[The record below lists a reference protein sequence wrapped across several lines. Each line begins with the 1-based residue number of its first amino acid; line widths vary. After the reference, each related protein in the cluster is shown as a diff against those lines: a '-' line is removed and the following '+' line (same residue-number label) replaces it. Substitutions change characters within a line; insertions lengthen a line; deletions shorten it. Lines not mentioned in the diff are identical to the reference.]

1 MPSRRISTV
10 VLVGLVLW
18 VLFAVVLSW
27 RGGPEQK
34 QVYEPPAS
42 QSTTSEVTTSGIV
55 AYEFVGYVEGTDTLI
70 AIAADKTVTASPDKT
85 SLENTN
91 KTSLENTNKTS
102 SENTNTT
109 VAQSTGETTASKGGE
124 RKVQGYVC
132 DGQPQGTA
140 EWFAGQMSSN
150 TLELTSASGNAR
162 LQVALTEEEATGAV
176 VLADGTM
183 RRFAASAAYE
193 GAGLYEVIV
202 ASDGRRTGTSANGA
216 KDEGRVSSDGVWTT
230 GTIRLPGGEAVDYRR
245 RQTAGYQRG
254 AQPDTYTTIVLP
266 GAERERGRGGEVKSG
281 EPSSNFISSDLYL

>member
-27 RGGPEQK
+27 RGGQEQK

-70 AIAADKTVTASPDKT
+70 AIVADKTVTASSDKT
-85 SLENTN
+85 SLENTD
-91 KTSLENTNKTS
+91 KIS
-102 SENTNTT
+102 SENTNKT

-124 RKVQGYVC
+124 RKVQAFVC

-162 LQVALTEEEATGAV
+162 LQVVLTEEEATGAV

-245 RQTAGYQRG
+245 RQTAGYQRS

>member
-27 RGGPEQK
+27 RGGQKQK
-34 QVYEPPAS
+34 QVYEPPAT

-70 AIAADKTVTASPDKT
+70 AIVADKTVTASPDKT
-85 SLENTN
+85 NLENTD
-91 KTSLENTNKTS
+91 KTS
-102 SENTNTT
+102 SENTNKT

-124 RKVQGYVC
+124 RKVQAYVF
-132 DGQPQGTA
+132 DGQSQGTA

-162 LQVALTEEEATGAV
+162 LQVVLTEEEATGAV

-216 KDEGRVSSDGVWTT
+216 KDESRVSSDGVWTM

-245 RQTAGYQRG
+245 RQTAGYQGG
-254 AQPDTYTTIVLP
+254 AKPDTYTTIVLP

>member
-27 RGGPEQK
+27 RGGQEQK

-70 AIAADKTVTASPDKT
+70 AIVADKTVTASPDKT
-85 SLENTN
+85 NLENTDKTNSENTN
-91 KTSLENTNKTS
+91 K
-102 SENTNTT
+102 T

-124 RKVQGYVC
+124 RKVQAFVC

-162 LQVALTEEEATGAV
+162 LQVVLTEEEATGAV

-245 RQTAGYQRG
+245 RQTAGYQRS

>member
-27 RGGPEQK
+27 RGGQEQK

-70 AIAADKTVTASPDKT
+70 AIVADKTVTASPDKT
-85 SLENTN
+85 NLENTD
-91 KTSLENTNKTS
+91 KTS
-102 SENTNTT
+102 SENTNKM

-124 RKVQGYVC
+124 RKLQAYVC
-132 DGQPQGTA
+132 DGQSQGTA

-162 LQVALTEEEATGAV
+162 LQVVLTEEEATGAV

-183 RRFAASAAYE
+183 RRFVASAAYE

-245 RQTAGYQRG
+245 RQTAGYQRS

>member
-27 RGGPEQK
+27 RGGQEQK

-70 AIAADKTVTASPDKT
+70 AIVAD
-85 SLENTN
+85 
-91 KTSLENTNKTS
+91 
-102 SENTNTT
+102 
-109 VAQSTGETTASKGGE
+109 ETTASKGGE
-124 RKVQGYVC
+124 RKVQAFVC

-245 RQTAGYQRG
+245 RQTAGYQRS

>member
-27 RGGPEQK
+27 RGGQEQK

-70 AIAADKTVTASPDKT
+70 AIVADKTVTASPDKT
-85 SLENTN
+85 NLENTD
-91 KTSLENTNKTS
+91 KTS
-102 SENTNTT
+102 SENTNKT

-124 RKVQGYVC
+124 RKVQAFAC

-162 LQVALTEEEATGAV
+162 LQVVLTEEEATGAV
-176 VLADGTM
+176 VLADGTI

-230 GTIRLPGGEAVDYRR
+230 GTTRLPGGEAVDYRR
-245 RQTAGYQRG
+245 RQTAGYQRS

>member
-27 RGGPEQK
+27 RGGQEQK

-70 AIAADKTVTASPDKT
+70 AIVADKTVTASPDKT
-85 SLENTN
+85 NLENTD
-91 KTSLENTNKTS
+91 KTS
-102 SENTNTT
+102 SENTNKT

-124 RKVQGYVC
+124 RKVQAFVC

-162 LQVALTEEEATGAV
+162 LQVMLTEEEATGAV

-245 RQTAGYQRG
+245 RQTAGYQRS

>member
-27 RGGPEQK
+27 RGGQEQK

-55 AYEFVGYVEGTDTLI
+55 AYEFVGYIEGTDTLI
-70 AIAADKTVTASPDKT
+70 AIVADKTVTASPEKT
-85 SLENTN
+85 NLENTD
-91 KTSLENTNKTS
+91 KTS
-102 SENTNTT
+102 SENTNKT

-124 RKVQGYVC
+124 RKVQAFVC

-162 LQVALTEEEATGAV
+162 LQVVLTEEEATGAV

-245 RQTAGYQRG
+245 RQTAGYQRS

>member
-27 RGGPEQK
+27 RGGQEQK

-70 AIAADKTVTASPDKT
+70 AIVADKTVTASPDKT
-85 SLENTN
+85 SLENTD
-91 KTSLENTNKTS
+91 KTS
-102 SENTNTT
+102 SENTNKT

-124 RKVQGYVC
+124 RKVQAYVC

-162 LQVALTEEEATGAV
+162 LQVVLTEEEATGAV
-176 VLADGTM
+176 VLADGIM

>member
-10 VLVGLVLW
+10 VVVGLVLW

-27 RGGPEQK
+27 RGGQEQK

-70 AIAADKTVTASPDKT
+70 AIVADKTVTANPDKT
-85 SLENTN
+85 NLENTD
-91 KTSLENTNKTS
+91 KTS
-102 SENTNTT
+102 SENTNKT

-124 RKVQGYVC
+124 RKVQAFVC

-162 LQVALTEEEATGAV
+162 LQVVLTEEEATGAV

-245 RQTAGYQRG
+245 RQTAGYQRS
-254 AQPDTYTTIVLP
+254 AQPDTYATIVLP

>member
-27 RGGPEQK
+27 RGSQEQK

-55 AYEFVGYVEGTDTLI
+55 AYEFVGYIEGTDTLI
-70 AIAADKTVTASPDKT
+70 AVVADKTVTASPDKT
-85 SLENTN
+85 NLENTV
-91 KTSLENTNKTS
+91 KTS
-102 SENTNTT
+102 SENTNKT

-124 RKVQGYVC
+124 RKVQAFVC

-162 LQVALTEEEATGAV
+162 LQVVLTEEEASGAV

-193 GAGLYEVIV
+193 GAGLYEVNV

-245 RQTAGYQRG
+245 RQTAGYQRS

>member
-18 VLFAVVLSW
+18 VSFAVVLSW
-27 RGGPEQK
+27 RGGQEQK

-70 AIAADKTVTASPDKT
+70 AIVADKTVTASPDKT
-85 SLENTN
+85 NLENTD
-91 KTSLENTNKTS
+91 KTS
-102 SENTNTT
+102 SENTNKT

-124 RKVQGYVC
+124 RKVQAFVC

-162 LQVALTEEEATGAV
+162 LQVVLTEEEATGAV

-245 RQTAGYQRG
+245 RQTAGYQGG
-254 AQPDTYTTIVLP
+254 AKPDTYMTIVLA
-266 GAERERGRGGEVKSG
+266 GAERERGRGGEVKTG

>member
-27 RGGPEQK
+27 RGGQEQK

-70 AIAADKTVTASPDKT
+70 AIVADKTVTASPDKT
-85 SLENTN
+85 NLENTDKTRSENTN
-91 KTSLENTNKTS
+91 K
-102 SENTNTT
+102 T

-124 RKVQGYVC
+124 RKLQAYVC
-132 DGQPQGTA
+132 DGQSQGTA

-162 LQVALTEEEATGAV
+162 LQVVLTEEEATGAV
-176 VLADGTM
+176 EQ
-183 RRFAASAAYE
+183 FH
-193 GAGLYEVIV
+193 I
-202 ASDGRRTGTSANGA
+202 
-216 KDEGRVSSDGVWTT
+216 
-230 GTIRLPGGEAVDYRR
+230 
-245 RQTAGYQRG
+245 
-254 AQPDTYTTIVLP
+254 
-266 GAERERGRGGEVKSG
+266 
-281 EPSSNFISSDLYL
+281 

>member
-1 MPSRRISTV
+1 MPSSRISTV

-27 RGGPEQK
+27 RGGQEQK

-70 AIAADKTVTASPDKT
+70 AIVADKTVTASPDKT

-91 KTSLENTNKTS
+91 KTSSENTNK
-102 SENTNTT
+102 T
-109 VAQSTGETTASKGGE
+109 VAQSTGETTAARGGE
-124 RKVQGYVC
+124 RKVQVYVC
-132 DGQPQGTA
+132 DGRPQGTA

-150 TLELTSASGNAR
+150 TLELTSVSGNAR
-162 LQVALTEEEATGAV
+162 LQVVLTEEEATGTV
-176 VLADGTM
+176 VLADGTL

-216 KDEGRVSSDGVWTT
+216 KDEARVSSDGVWTM

-245 RQTAGYQRG
+245 RQTAGYQGG

>member
-27 RGGPEQK
+27 RGGQEQK

-70 AIAADKTVTASPDKT
+70 AIVADKTVTASPDKT
-85 SLENTN
+85 NLENTD
-91 KTSLENTNKTS
+91 KTS
-102 SENTNTT
+102 SENTNKT

-124 RKVQGYVC
+124 RKLQAYVC
-132 DGQPQGTA
+132 DGQSQGTA

-162 LQVALTEEEATGAV
+162 LQVELTEEEATGAV

-183 RRFAASAAYE
+183 RRFVASAAYE

-245 RQTAGYQRG
+245 RQTAGYQRS

>member
-18 VLFAVVLSW
+18 ILFAVVLSW
-27 RGGPEQK
+27 RGGQEQK

-70 AIAADKTVTASPDKT
+70 AIVADKTVTASPDKT
-85 SLENTN
+85 NLENTD
-91 KTSLENTNKTS
+91 KTS
-102 SENTNTT
+102 SENTNKT

-124 RKVQGYVC
+124 RKVQAFVC

-245 RQTAGYQRG
+245 RQTAGYQRS

>member
-109 VAQSTGETTASKGGE
+109 IAQSTGETTASKGGE
-124 RKVQGYVC
+124 RKVQAYVC

-162 LQVALTEEEATGAV
+162 LQVVLTEEEATGTV

-216 KDEGRVSSDGVWTT
+216 KDESRVSSDGVWTM

-245 RQTAGYQRG
+245 RQTAGYQGG
-254 AQPDTYTTIVLP
+254 AKPDTYTTIVLP

>member
-27 RGGPEQK
+27 RGGQEQK

-70 AIAADKTVTASPDKT
+70 AIVADKTVTASPDKT
-85 SLENTN
+85 NLENTD
-91 KTSLENTNKTS
+91 KTS
-102 SENTNTT
+102 SENTNKT

-124 RKVQGYVC
+124 RKVQAFVC

-162 LQVALTEEEATGAV
+162 LQVVLTEEEATGTV
-176 VLADGTM
+176 VLADGTL

-230 GTIRLPGGEAVDYRR
+230 GTIRLPSGEAVDYRR
-245 RQTAGYQRG
+245 RQTEGYQGG
-254 AQPDTYTTIVLP
+254 AKPDTYTTIVLP

>member
-27 RGGPEQK
+27 RGGQEQK

-70 AIAADKTVTASPDKT
+70 AIVADKTVTASPDKT

-91 KTSLENTNKTS
+91 KT
-102 SENTNTT
+102 
-109 VAQSTGETTASKGGE
+109 VAQSTGETTASMGGE
-124 RKVQGYVC
+124 RKVQAYVC

-162 LQVALTEEEATGAV
+162 LQVVLTEEEATGAV

-245 RQTAGYQRG
+245 RQTAGYQRSV
-254 AQPDTYTTIVLP
+254 QPDTYTTIVLP

>member
-27 RGGPEQK
+27 RGGQEQK

-70 AIAADKTVTASPDKT
+70 AIVADKTVTASPDKT
-85 SLENTN
+85 SLENTD
-91 KTSLENTNKTS
+91 KTS
-102 SENTNTT
+102 SENTNKT

-124 RKVQGYVC
+124 RKVQAYVC

-162 LQVALTEEEATGAV
+162 LQVVLTEEEATGTVA
-176 VLADGTM
+176 LADGTL

-245 RQTAGYQRG
+245 RQTAGYQRS

-266 GAERERGRGGEVKSG
+266 GAERERGRGGEVKTG

>member
-27 RGGPEQK
+27 RGGQEQK

-70 AIAADKTVTASPDKT
+70 AIVADKTVTASPDKT
-85 SLENTN
+85 NLENTD
-91 KTSLENTNKTS
+91 KTS
-102 SENTNTT
+102 SENTNKT

-124 RKVQGYVC
+124 RKVQAFVC

-162 LQVALTEEEATGAV
+162 LQVVLTEEEATGAV

-216 KDEGRVSSDGVWTT
+216 KDEGRVSADGVWTT

-245 RQTAGYQRG
+245 RQTAGYQRS

>member
-27 RGGPEQK
+27 RGGREQK

-70 AIAADKTVTASPDKT
+70 AIVADKTVTASPDKT
-85 SLENTN
+85 NLENTD
-91 KTSLENTNKTS
+91 KTS
-102 SENTNTT
+102 SENTNKT

-124 RKVQGYVC
+124 RKVQAFVC

-162 LQVALTEEEATGAV
+162 LQVMLTEEEANGAV

-245 RQTAGYQRG
+245 RQTAGYQRS